1 MKRMHWKKFVI
12 GFISLTALFL
22 TACNTDTP
30 DSKESKGKDETTV
43 LKVDVDARYTDYV
56 NALVDDFEKENDVTI
71 KVTEK
76 NMFDSVEALPLDGP
90 AGIGTD
96 VLIAPYDRIGILG
109 QQGHLAEVTLPD
121 DKRYDKMDENQ
132 VLSDGKIYG
141 APFII
146 ETLVMFYNKDLIE
159 TAPKSFDDLEKLA
172 KEEQFDFENEKGK
185 NTAFLA
191 NWVAPYHYMGLI
203 TGYGGYVFGDNGKD
217 TTDIGLNTPEA
228 IKAIE
233 YASKWYQDVWPK
245 GTLDATSA
253 ENFMNDQFTTEK
265 TAAVING
272 PWGAASYK
280 EAGINYGVAT
290 IPTLPNG
297 ENYKPFAGGTGWTIS
312 TYSKNKELAQKWLDF
327 VNNSENTQKLYD
339 MTAEIPANQETRS
352 KISDGDDELTK
363 AVIEQYNSS
372 VPMPNIPE
380 MEEVWT
386 GTESMIFDAASGN
399 KTAKEAADDA
409 VKLIKDTI
417 KQKYEGND

>member
-1 MKRMHWKKFVI
+1 MI
-12 GFISLTALFL
+12 GFLSLTALVL
-22 TACNTDTP
+22 TACTDNTS
-30 DSKESKGKDETTV
+30 DSNDSESGGKETASV
-43 LKVDVDARYTDYV
+43 LKIDVDERYTDYV
-56 NALVDDFEKENDVTI
+56 NAIVADFEKEQGVTVE
-71 KVTEK
+71 VTEK
-76 NMFDSVEALPLDGP
+76 NMFDSIEALPLDGP

-109 QQGHLAEVTLPD
+109 EQGHLFEVNLPND
-121 DKRYDKMDENQ
+121 DRYDNMDKNQ
-132 VLSDGKIYG
+132 VLSEGKIYG
-141 APFII
+141 APFVI
-146 ETLVMFYNKDLIE
+146 ETLVMFYNKNLVE
-159 TAPKSFDDLEKLA
+159 TVPKTFNDLEKLA
-172 KEEQFDFENEKGK
+172 EDNQFEFENEKGT

-203 TGYGGYVFGDNGKD
+203 TGYGGYIFGEDGRD

-228 IKAIE
+228 IEAIE

-245 GTLDATSA
+245 GALDATSA
-253 ENFMNDQFTTEK
+253 ENFMNDQFTSEK

-280 EAGINYGVAT
+280 EAGLNYGVAT

-297 ENYKPFAGGTGWTIS
+297 ENYQPFAGGTGWTIS
-312 TYSKNKELAQKWLDF
+312 TYSKNKGLAQKWLDF
-327 VNNSENTQKLYD
+327 VNNTKNTQTLYE

-352 KISDGDDELTK
+352 AISNGDEELTN
-363 AVIEQYNSS
+363 AVIKQYISA

-409 VKLIKDTI
+409 VKLIEENI
-417 KQKYEGND
+417 KQKYEKNE